1 MILCFTGI
9 AAIIGIHSEIGCLF
23 LFVWCMFC
31 LLYTSRQGL
40 ACKRRQILRP
50 QRRNDH
56 AGEEIGRKMHA
67 GEMKKGRGQRAHGG
81 KFPAGRVETPEPAE
95 KREEKCTPARRRTTG
110 ASVQKEANSQR
121 ASSKRTSQ
129 RRNRMKNARRRGE
142 ERQRP
147 ACKRRQTPRRRAVF
161 QYM

>member
-1 MILCFTGI
+1 MHTEANSQR
-9 AAIIGIHSEIGCLF
+9 AAYKRPCRRRNGKKNARRRGEE
-23 LFVWCMFC
+23 
-31 LLYTSRQGL
+31 RQGL